1 MCYQVFYHNAN
12 ITLPPD
18 KITHLSWRHLTKIL
32 CPKCSW
38 GIVAGTLFSIPSS
51 WKIDHE
57 QGPVIQKVDN
67 VVHQINLYPV
77 HDVIG
82 FPNTYP
88 LDSAIQRYFKD
99 VFKLPVYTV
108 ITGNDFSTELTQ
120 NSNIHND
127 IAPIKTAL
135 NYTCWMGYMEN
146 KECILWSWRSSSFA
160 RSTSSPGVRS
170 RTVGSRESGLHDC
183 RSKMLMKGIQNI
195 GYKSQVTGVISDE
208 MWSYM
213 LFYRLQ

>member
-1 MCYQVFYHNAN
+1 M
-12 ITLPPD
+12 
-18 KITHLSWRHLTKIL
+18 
-32 CPKCSW
+32 
-38 GIVAGTLFSIPSS
+38 FSIFDAISL
-51 WKIDHE
+51 KIMAKNYNGYCSLMKCVWHPLRDPTGAFLNGQMHFF
-57 QGPVIQKVDN
+57 
-67 VVHQINLYPV
+67 VHV
-77 HDVIG
+77 
-82 FPNTYP
+82 
-88 LDSAIQRYFKD
+88 S
-99 VFKLPVYTV
+99 
-108 ITGNDFSTELTQ
+108 NDFSTELTQ

-127 IAPIKTAL
+127 IAPVKTAL

-183 RSKMLMKGIQNI
+183 RSKMLLKETQKLRYN
-195 GYKSQVTGVISDE
+195 SRVTGVISDE

>member
-1 MCYQVFYHNAN
+1 M
-12 ITLPPD
+12 TLLD
-18 KITHLSWRHLTKIL
+18 SLILIHWIVLSNVWTHGARAI
-32 CPKCSW
+32 
-38 GIVAGTLFSIPSS
+38 ATLF
-51 WKIDHE
+51 
-57 QGPVIQKVDN
+57 
-67 VVHQINLYPV
+67 
-77 HDVIG
+77 
-82 FPNTYP
+82 
-88 LDSAIQRYFKD
+88 A
-99 VFKLPVYTV
+99 KLPVYTV
-108 ITGNDFSTELTQ
+108 IAGNDLSTEKTQ
-120 NSNIHND
+120 NSNINND
-127 IAPIKTAL
+127 VAPAKTVL

-195 GYKSQVTGVISDE
+195 GYKWQVTGVISDE